1 MLFRSLKDS
10 PEKAHA
16 LHWLVLQ
23 PQNHVADLK
32 YFLMNNGFV
41 IQEERMAIEGQRLY
55 ELMKVVP
62 GEPECEVT
70 LFEAE
75 VGVTEAYKK
84 DPLFP
89 MHIRKL
95 IKKRDI
101 LIHSISDDNQN
112 DRNRKKKEIALK
124 ERELLEGML

>member
-1 MLFRSLKDS
+1 
-10 PEKAHA
+10 
-16 LHWLVLQ
+16 
-23 PQNHVADLK
+23 
-32 YFLMNNGFV
+32 
-41 IQEERMAIEGQRLY
+41 
-55 ELMKVVP
+55 
-62 GEPECEVT
+62 
-70 LFEAE
+70 
-75 VGVTEAYKK
+75 
-84 DPLFP
+84 

>member
-1 MLFRSLKDS
+1 
-10 PEKAHA
+10 
-16 LHWLVLQ
+16 
-23 PQNHVADLK
+23 
-32 YFLMNNGFV
+32 
-41 IQEERMAIEGQRLY
+41 MAIEGQRLY

-95 IKKRDI
+95 IKKRNI